1 MNAPALQRYSGRYSA
16 RYSARHSERTS
27 GAEIEI
33 EVEIEVEIEG
43 RQSQRTPNFD
53 LWFKKQ
59 LGSKLSLGSAQRL
72 SRANF
77 GEQL

>member
-1 MNAPALQRYSGRYSA
+1 MNAPALQRYSERY
-16 RYSARHSERTS
+16 SERTS

-33 EVEIEVEIEG
+33 EIEVEVEG
-43 RQSQRTPNFD
+43 RQSQRTPNFY
-53 LWFKKQ
+53 LWFQKQ

>member
-1 MNAPALQRYSGRYSA
+1 MNAPALQRYSERY
-16 RYSARHSERTS
+16 SERTS

-33 EVEIEVEIEG
+33 EIEVEVEVEG
-43 RQSQRTPNFD
+43 RQSQRTPNFY
-53 LWFKKQ
+53 LWFQKQ